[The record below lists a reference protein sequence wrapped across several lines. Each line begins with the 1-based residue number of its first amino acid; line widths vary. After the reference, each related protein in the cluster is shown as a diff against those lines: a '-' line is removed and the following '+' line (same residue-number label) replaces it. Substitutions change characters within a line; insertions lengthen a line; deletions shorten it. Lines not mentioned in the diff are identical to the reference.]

1 MSQQTFTLS
10 QDFSDEIFR
19 RFYLALAELKSDEK
33 LVEAISVYSKVTR
46 DDISSLL
53 ASAFWA
59 SLSPEEG
66 RYHTFRISFGPPHEF
81 GSNYSLLQAQI
92 YSPEQISDLASVL
105 TNTTR
110 SIGVWY
116 SETGSLEVW
125 GLADISYW
133 DITVTATSPGQL
145 LFSMLAPEN
154 GFNLAMSGS
163 WWGVVD
169 KLRTPLDWA
178 YVGGTRPSFVGI
190 ESIEIMGRSMKRS
203 LSYGS
208 IARTMLSHKHGGT
221 LIIVRE
227 DNNEWRKSCA
237 MRYESASP
245 FRELR
250 ENVDRWESEIKKH
263 VDAGQWL
270 TQSDFERERA
280 AESSNLVAQLT
291 AVDGATII
299 SRELEVYG
307 FGAKLIPLNPN
318 SRPENI
324 RLSTPFEG
332 APYKDVKL
340 SDLGG
345 TRHQSAAQFVYDH
358 KGCVAIVCSQDGR
371 VSAMHWD
378 PSRNT
383 VIVITNLE
391 HAL

>member
-1 MSQQTFTLS
+1 MQQQTFTLTP
-10 QDFSDEIFR
+10 DFSDQIFN
-19 RFYLALAELKSDEK
+19 RFSLALAELKSDEK
-33 LVEAISVYSKVTR
+33 SVEGISIYSKVTR
-46 DDISSLL
+46 DDISALL

-66 RYHTFRISFGPPHEF
+66 RYHTFRISFGPPYGF
-81 GSNYSLLQAQI
+81 GSNYSLLQPQI
-92 YSPEQISDLASVL
+92 YSSEQISDLASVL

-116 SETGSLEVW
+116 SESGSLEVW

-133 DITVTATSPGQL
+133 DVTVTATSPGQL

-154 GFNLAMSGS
+154 GFKLAMSGS
-163 WWGVVD
+163 SWGVVD

-190 ESIEIMGRSMKRS
+190 EDLEIMGRSMMRS

-227 DNNEWRKSCA
+227 DNDEWRKSCA

-299 SRELEVYG
+299 SRELEVHG
-307 FGAKLIPLNPN
+307 FGAKLSPLDAK
-318 SRPENI
+318 SKPERI
-324 RLSTPFEG
+324 HLSTPFEG
-332 APYKDVKL
+332 EPYQSVQL
-340 SDLGG
+340 SELGG
-345 TRHQSAAQFVYDH
+345 TRHQSAAQFVHDH

-378 PSRNT
+378 SSRDA
-383 VIVITNLE
+383 VVVITNLE
-391 HAL
+391 YAL